1 MSLLN
6 FPTNPSVGQT
16 YTIGQNVWV
25 WNGSAWIKYTSSTSS
40 PITVTTQTSSTSTNT
55 GAVLINGG
63 AGVNGSVNISS
74 TSTING
80 SEIVTTSTINQYAVT
95 YLRAGTDTA
104 ISQNL
109 GDVTIWNTSTLQTI
123 TDRGA
128 TTDNIIHLTNT
139 TESTGTGT
147 GALIVDGGVSIAG
160 RLNSESVKIADTVL
174 DSSFIQINNT
184 ATVVVDAY
192 SISQFRSA
200 KYLIQID
207 EGTGPT
213 ADFQVIEILLLVDNI
228 GTVYATEYG
237 VLSSNGEMGEF
248 AADVG
253 LDDMVRLYFTAYY
266 ATDKSITVF
275 RTGMTV

>member
-1 MSLLN
+1 MSTLN
-6 FPTNPSVGQT
+6 FPTNPTVGQT
-16 YTIGQNVWV
+16 YTLGQNVWV

-80 SEIVTTSTINQYAVT
+80 ADIVTTSTINQYAVT

-128 TTDNIIHLTNT
+128 TTDHIVHILNT

-147 GALIVDGGVSIAG
+147 GALIVDGGVSVAG
-160 RLNSESVKIADTVL
+160 RLNAESVKIADTVL
-174 DSSFIQINNT
+174 DSSFITINNT
-184 ATVVVDAY
+184 ATVVVDSY
-192 SISQFRSA
+192 SINQFRSA
-200 KYLIQID
+200 KYLIQLD
-207 EGTGPT
+207 EGTGPA
-213 ADFQVIEILLLVDNI
+213 ADFQVIEILLLVDNV

-266 ATDKSITVF
+266 ATDKNVTVF
-275 RTGMTV
+275 RTGMTR